1 MTEGEI
7 RRLID
12 QAAEKG
18 AACALRRVGLSDQD
32 AGRDV
37 RELRELLVAWRD
49 IRKTARRT
57 VVILRIAFWYIAHSS
72 LTHATGSYGDRSP
85 SPSTYSRD
93 APPNP

>member
-57 VVILRIAFWYIAHSS
+57 IVSLLIKGLLLTIVAGVAFYLWR
-72 LTHATGSYGDRSP
+72 GP
-85 SPSTYSRD
+85 
-93 APPNP
+93 

>member
-1 MTEGEI
+1 MNDQEI

-57 VVILRIAFWYIAHSS
+57 VVS
-72 LTHATGSYGDRSP
+72 LLIKGLLLSIVAGVGFYVWLVR
-85 SPSTYSRD
+85 
-93 APPNP
+93 

>member
-18 AACALRRVGLSDQD
+18 AECALRRVGLSDQD

-49 IRKTARRT
+49 VRKTARRT
-57 VVILRIAFWYIAHSS
+57 IVS
-72 LTHATGSYGDRSP
+72 LLIKGLLLLIVAGVAVYLWRGP
-85 SPSTYSRD
+85 
-93 APPNP
+93 

>member
-7 RRLID
+7 RKLID

-18 AACALRRVGLSDQD
+18 AEQALRRIGLSDQD

-37 RELRELLVAWRD
+37 RELRELLVTWRD

-57 VVILRIAFWYIAHSS
+57 LVSLVIKGLLLLIVAGVAFYMWR
-72 LTHATGSYGDRSP
+72 GP
-85 SPSTYSRD
+85 
-93 APPNP
+93 

>member
-7 RRLID
+7 RKLID

-18 AACALRRVGLSDQD
+18 ADCALRRVGLSDQD

-37 RELRELLVAWRD
+37 RELRELLDAWRD

-57 VVILRIAFWYIAHSS
+57 VVSLLIKGLLLIIVGGVAFYMW
-72 LTHATGSYGDRSP
+72 LVR
-85 SPSTYSRD
+85 
-93 APPNP
+93 

>member
-1 MTEGEI
+1 MTDSEI

-18 AACALRRVGLSDQD
+18 AECALRRVGLSDQG

-37 RELRELLVAWRD
+37 RELRELLVTWRD

-57 VVILRIAFWYIAHSS
+57 IVS
-72 LTHATGSYGDRSP
+72 LCIKGLLLLIVAGVAVYLWRGP
-85 SPSTYSRD
+85 
-93 APPNP
+93 

>member
-7 RRLID
+7 RKLID

-18 AACALRRVGLSDQD
+18 AECALRRVGLSDQE

-57 VVILRIAFWYIAHSS
+57 VVS
-72 LTHATGSYGDRSP
+72 LLIKGLLLSIVAGVGFYVWLVR
-85 SPSTYSRD
+85 
-93 APPNP
+93 

>member
-7 RRLID
+7 RKLID

-18 AACALRRVGLSDQD
+18 ATCALRRVGLSDED

-49 IRKTARRT
+49 VRKTARRAIVSLLIKGLLLT
-57 VVILRIAFWYIAHSS
+57 IAAGVAFYLWR
-72 LTHATGSYGDRSP
+72 GP
-85 SPSTYSRD
+85 
-93 APPNP
+93 